1 MAGTRIGDTGCSTSF
16 EVVQT
21 VVMGGGGREEV
32 KSCLSDLLT

>member
-1 MAGTRIGDTGCSTSF
+1 MAETRIGNTGCATSF

-32 KSCLSDLLT
+32 KSCISDLLT